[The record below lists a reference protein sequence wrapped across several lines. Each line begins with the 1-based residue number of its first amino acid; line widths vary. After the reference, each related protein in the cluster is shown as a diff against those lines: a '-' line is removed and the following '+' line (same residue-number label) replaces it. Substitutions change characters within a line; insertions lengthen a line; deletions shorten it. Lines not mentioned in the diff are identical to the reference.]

1 MTAYRDNTGRWRFRK
16 WVRLPNGQRERI
28 SGTPTQNTKRAAEA
42 EERAA
47 IQRAIEAVVNPRA
60 AMRKEVPLFRDFA
73 EEALRNYSEVNH
85 RVSTAEMWRMVINH
99 HLVPVFG
106 ALHLHS
112 ISQQMIEQYKRDK
125 QDADLKPN
133 TINIHLRTLQRMLTL
148 AREWKII
155 EGGPRVQLLKV
166 TEAKFDYL
174 TFEEAEILPPAAEM
188 PWRAMIIVG
197 LKTGLRRGELLGL
210 HREDVDLDGSRLI
223 VRRSALRCRLGPPKT
238 GKTRIVP
245 LGRTAHEALADHLGS
260 HRHEVV
266 FCDEEGGLL
275 REGRSR
281 YWLHSACKRA
291 GLRPLGWHALRHTFA
306 SHLVMRGA
314 PLKAVQELL
323 GHADIKMT
331 MRYAHLSPCARRAA
345 VELLDGAEMDQ
356 VAQGESGP
364 GESDSEKRE

>member
-73 EEALRNYSEVNH
+73 QEALRNYSEVNH
-85 RVSTAEMWRMVINH
+85 RPSTVILWRMVINR
-99 HLVPVFG
+99 HLVPAFG
-106 ALHLHS
+106 ALRLHS
-112 ISQQMIEQYKRDK
+112 ISQQMVEQYKREK
-125 QDADLKPN
+125 QDAKLEPN
-133 TINIHLRTLQRMLTL
+133 SINGHLRTLQRLFNL
-148 AREWKII
+148 AREWEII
-155 EGGPRVQLLKV
+155 DQAPRVHFLKGI
-166 TEAKFDYL
+166 EAKFDYL

-210 HREDVDLDGSRLI
+210 HREDVNLDGGQLI
-223 VRRSALRCRLGPPKT
+223 VRRSALRRRLGPTKT

-245 LGRTAHEALADHLGS
+245 LGRTAHEVLSSHLRS
-260 HRHEVV
+260 HGHEMV
-266 FCDEEGGLL
+266 FCDEDGGLFW
-275 REGRSR
+275 ESRSR
-281 YWLHSACKRA
+281 NRLHRACKVA
-291 GLRPLGWHALRHTFA
+291 GLRPLGWHVLRHTFA

-331 MRYAHLSPCARRAA
+331 MRYTHLTPCARRAA
-345 VELLDGAEMDQ
+345 VDLLDGDEADRDE
-356 VAQGESGP
+356 P
-364 GESDSEKRE
+364 GSDPRE

>member
-1 MTAYRDNTGRWRFRK
+1 MTAYRDNIGRWRFRK

-73 EEALRNYSEVNH
+73 QEVMRNYSEVNH
-85 RVSTAEMWRMVINH
+85 RSSTAEMWRMVINH

-106 ALHLHS
+106 SLRLHS

-125 QDADLKPN
+125 QDAKLKPN
-133 TINIHLRTLQRMLTL
+133 TINIHLRTLHRMFTV
-148 AREWKII
+148 AQEWKII
-155 EGGPRVQLLKV
+155 EDGPKVQCLKV

-174 TFEEAEILPPAAEM
+174 TFEEAEILPPVAEM
-188 PWRAMIIVG
+188 PWKAMIIVG

-210 HREDVDLDGSRLI
+210 HREDVDLDQGRLI
-223 VRRSALRCRLGPPKT
+223 VRRSALRRRLGPPKT

-245 LGRTAHEALADHLGS
+245 LGRMAHEALADQLGS
-260 HRHEVV
+260 HRHDVV
-266 FCDEEGGLL
+266 FCDRDGGIFW
-275 REGRSR
+275 EGRSQ
-281 YWLHSACKRA
+281 YWLHRACKRA
-291 GLRPLGWHALRHTFA
+291 GLRPLSWHALRHTFA

-331 MRYAHLSPCARRAA
+331 MRYAHLTPCARRAA
-345 VELLDGAEMDQ
+345 VELLD
-356 VAQGESGP
+356 ESSP
-364 GESDSEKRE
+364 GDDSDKHE